1 MPKRHR
7 ITGAYEV
14 GVPGFTH
21 ALRVPARGSL
31 LFISGVTA
39 RDIDGSIVGPGD
51 IIAQTHQVYHNL
63 GGILTE
69 AGTGF
74 SEVARIVTYLTD
86 MDQLPAVH
94 AVRSE
99 YLREALPAS
108 TTVQVVALAHPD
120 LLVEVE
126 ATAVFGG

>member
-7 ITGAYEV
+7 STGAYEV

-31 LFISGVTA
+31 LFMSGVTA
-39 RDIDGSIVGPGD
+39 RDVDGSIVGPGD
-51 IIAQTHQVYHNL
+51 ITAQTRRVYHNL
-63 GGILTE
+63 ERILAE
-69 AGTGF
+69 AGSGF
-74 SEVARIVTYLTD
+74 SDVARIVTYLTD

-99 YLREALPAS
+99 YFREALPAS

-120 LLVEVE
+120 LLIEVE
-126 ATAVFGG
+126 ATAVLGE